1 VKPSASAAERNW
13 RVAKI
18 TGGLGAI
25 GLAVDALVGSPLGAT
40 PIQVTAVVICA
51 AIWSW
56 SLLHRGVPSMTT
68 SNLVL
73 LILNAAI
80 IAALTSAGQRLAESG
95 MPWVPF
101 RPHKL
106 GVMAIALLAPPAL
119 WVGIVTIL
127 GFIAAAAI
135 QFALFDPEIRARLPF
150 GDPLSTVMFGAF
162 ALVLLF
168 FRHRADKV
176 ERDVTRAHAEA
187 ESYQR
192 YARAILAIRDLAN
205 TPLQTLTNVVA
216 LLRQRHPE
224 LDEEINRLERAVT
237 RLTEL
242 DRAMRPIE
250 QHLEWRPGDESWDP
264 QSILQTSARRS

>member
-1 VKPSASAAERNW
+1 MKSSASAAERNW

-40 PIQVTAVVICA
+40 PIQITAVVVCS
-51 AIWSW
+51 AIWIW
-56 SLLHRGVPSMTT
+56 SLVHRGVPKMAT
-68 SNLVL
+68 SNLVI
-73 LILNAAI
+73 LILNVAI

-95 MPWVPF
+95 LPWVPF

-106 GVMAIALLAPPAL
+106 GAMAVALLAPPMI
-119 WVGIVTIL
+119 WVGVATII
-127 GFIAAAAI
+127 GFAGAATI
-135 QFALFDPEIRARLPF
+135 QYLLFDPAIRERLPF

-168 FRHRADKV
+168 YRHRADKV
-176 ERDVTRAHAEA
+176 EREVVRAHAEA

-192 YARAILAIRDLAN
+192 HARAILAIRDLSN
-205 TPLQTLTNVVA
+205 TPLQTLTNLIP
-216 LLRQRHPE
+216 LLRLHPQ
-224 LDEEINRLERAVT
+224 LDETTDHLERAVA

-242 DRAMRPIE
+242 ERATRPFE
-250 QHLEWRPGDESWDP
+250 QHLEWDPGDESWDP
-264 QSILQTSARRS
+264 RSILQTSVRQR